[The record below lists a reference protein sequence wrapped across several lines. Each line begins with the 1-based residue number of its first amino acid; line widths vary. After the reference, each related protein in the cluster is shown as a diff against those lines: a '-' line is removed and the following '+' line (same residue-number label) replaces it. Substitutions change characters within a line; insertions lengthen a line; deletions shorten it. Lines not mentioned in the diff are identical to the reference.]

1 MKNFKAVKITVLE
14 KYLEIFQIM
23 NIIVMLFFLY
33 SWGED
38 SDTRTCGSLLRGSHC
53 VRCNAY
59 IFSH

>member
-38 SDTRTCGSLLRGSHC
+38 SDTRTCGSSWRG
-53 VRCNAY
+53 
-59 IFSH
+59 